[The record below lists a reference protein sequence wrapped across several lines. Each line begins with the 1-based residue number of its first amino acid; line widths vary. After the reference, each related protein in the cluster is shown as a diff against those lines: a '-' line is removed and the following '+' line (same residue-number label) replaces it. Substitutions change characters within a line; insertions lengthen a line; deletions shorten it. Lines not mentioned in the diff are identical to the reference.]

1 MCNTCTCVLN
11 LYRYSPFLSIKKK
24 IEMDVTHTRLL
35 EGAQTA
41 RGVAVIID
49 VFRAFTCEPLLF
61 SLGIEKS
68 ILVATPEEALAL
80 KEKKNELVLIG
91 EVGGMPVEGFDLG
104 NSPSEILKKGRAF
117 FENKT
122 VVHRTSAGVQGVL
135 AALDV
140 ADEVLPASYA
150 LAGAI
155 VRYIRSKQPPRVSLV
170 SMGWALKRS
179 APEDEWCGRYIAHLL
194 GVADYDHLEAIKEI
208 LFNQTTQKFFDP
220 EKPHF
225 PPEDP
230 IMCLQ
235 CNVHNFLLRAE
246 RDGDRAVVNKIDV

>member
-1 MCNTCTCVLN
+1 MCNHCTCVLN
-11 LYRYSPFLSIKKK
+11 LYRHSLFLSIKKK
-24 IEMDVTHTRLL
+24 SDMDVTHTRLL

-41 RGVAVIID
+41 QGVAVIVD

-68 ILVATPEEALAL
+68 ILVATPQDAFAL

-91 EVGGMPVEGFDLG
+91 EVEGMPIEGFDLG

-117 FENKT
+117 FEGKT
-122 VVHRTSAGVQGVL
+122 VVHRTSSGVQGVL
-135 AALDV
+135 TALDV

-150 LAGAI
+150 LAGSIA
-155 VRYIRSKQPPRVSLV
+155 RYIQAKQPQRVSIV
-170 SMGWALKRS
+170 SMGWALRHK

-194 GVADYDHLEAIKEI
+194 GVADYNHNEAIKEI
-208 LFNQTTQKFFDP
+208 IYNQTTQKFFDP

-235 CNVHNFLLRAE
+235 LNVHNFVLRAE
-246 RDGDRAVVNKIDV
+246 RDGDGVVVNKIDF

>member
-1 MCNTCTCVLN
+1 MCICCTCVLN
-11 LYRYSPFLSIKKK
+11 LYRYSLFLSIKKK
-24 IEMDVTHTRLL
+24 IEMNVTHTRLL

-61 SLGIEKS
+61 SMGIEKS
-68 ILVATPEEALAL
+68 ILVGTPQEAFAL

-91 EVGGMPVEGFDLG
+91 EVEGIPIEGFDLG

-117 FENKT
+117 FEGKT
-122 VVHRTSAGVQGVL
+122 VVHRTSSGVQGVL
-135 AALDV
+135 TALDV
-140 ADEVLPASYA
+140 ADEVLPGSYA
-150 LAGAI
+150 LAGSIAQ
-155 VRYIRSKQPPRVSLV
+155 YIRSKQPSRVSLV
-170 SMGWALKRS
+170 SMGWALKHR

-194 GVADYDHLEAIKEI
+194 GVRDYNHNEAIKEI
-208 LFNQTTQKFFDP
+208 LYNQTTQKFFDP

-235 CNVHNFLLRAE
+235 LNVYNFVLRAE
-246 RDGDRAVVNKIDV
+246 RDADEVVVNKLDV